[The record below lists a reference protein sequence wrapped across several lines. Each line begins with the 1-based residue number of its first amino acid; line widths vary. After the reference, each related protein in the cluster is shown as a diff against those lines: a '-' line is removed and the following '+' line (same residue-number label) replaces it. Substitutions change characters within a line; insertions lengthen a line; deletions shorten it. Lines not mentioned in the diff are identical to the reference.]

1 MESSKVRRR
10 KFHWDKFSAIA
21 TLVPT
26 LVALGVFVYGFIGW
40 TIYVSL
46 TNWNS
51 FLPTFNFVG
60 LENYFTIF
68 NTYRFQSDLRN
79 IVIFTFLFIVMCLI
93 VGIVLAI
100 LIDQKIKG
108 ESFFRSIFIFPM
120 AISYVV
126 TGVIWS
132 WILNP
137 NTGINLILEAFGW
150 NKNNVP
156 QWFLSTVIAPSWNLG
171 QIQIGIPLALIAV
184 LIAAVWQMSGFAMA
198 VYLAGLRA
206 IPEDIKEAARI
217 DGAGVWRIFFQIVL
231 PQLKPTTTTII
242 IILTAASLKIFGLI
256 YSMTGPGQEF
266 TTDMPSLNMFQ
277 TTFQGNAFAQG
288 AAIAVVLLLVIAV
301 FIIPYLISTLR
312 QGEDA

>member
-1 MESSKVRRR
+1 MNSVNVRRR
-10 KFHWDKFSAIA
+10 KFHWDQFSAIA
-21 TLVPT
+21 TLVPS

-46 TNWNS
+46 TRWNS
-51 FLPTFNFVG
+51 LLPDFSFAG
-60 LENYFTIF
+60 LMNYAAIF

-79 IVIFTFLFIVMCLI
+79 IVVFTALFIILCLI
-93 VGIVLAI
+93 VGMGLAI
-100 LIDQKIKG
+100 LVDQKIKG

-120 AISYVV
+120 AISFVV

-137 NTGINLILEAFGW
+137 KTGINLILEAFGW
-150 NKNNVP
+150 NKNNLP
-156 QWFLSTVIAPSWNLG
+156 QWFLSTVISPSWNLG
-171 QIQIGIPLALIAV
+171 QIQVGVPLALIAV
-184 LIAAVWQMSGFAMA
+184 LLAAVWQMSGFAMA

-206 IPEDIKEAARI
+206 IPEDVKEAARI
-217 DGAGVWRIFFQIVL
+217 DGAGVWRIFFRIVL

-256 YSMTGPGQEF
+256 YAMTGPGQEF

-277 TTFQGNAFAQG
+277 TTFQANAFAQG
-288 AAIAVVLLLVIAV
+288 AAIAIVLLLVIAV

-312 QGEDA
+312 QGEDV

>member
-1 MESSKVRRR
+1 MDFTNVRRR

-21 TLVPT
+21 TLVPS

-46 TNWNS
+46 THWNS
-51 FLPTFNFVG
+51 LLPDFSFAG
-60 LENYFTIF
+60 LMNYAAIF

-79 IVIFTFLFIVMCLI
+79 IVVFTVLFIVLCLI
-93 VGIVLAI
+93 VGMVLAI
-100 LIDQKIKG
+100 LVDQKIKG
-108 ESFFRSIFIFPM
+108 ESFFRSVFIFPM
-120 AISYVV
+120 AVSFVV

-137 NTGINLILEAFGW
+137 KTGLNLILQAFGW
-150 NKNNVP
+150 NKNNLP
-156 QWFLSTVIAPSWNLG
+156 QWFLSTVIAPSFNLG
-171 QIQIGIPLALIAV
+171 QIQVGIPLALLAV
-184 LIAAVWQMSGFAMA
+184 LFAAVWQMSGFAMA

-206 IPEDIKEAARI
+206 IPEDVKEAARI
-217 DGAGVWRIFFQIVL
+217 DGAGVWRIFFKIVL

-256 YSMTGPGQEF
+256 YAMTGPGQEF

-277 TTFQGNAFAQG
+277 TTFQANAFAQG
-288 AAIAVVLLLVIAV
+288 AAIAVVLLLIIAV